1 MIWSPDR
8 YRFALE
14 QPVVASPGAR
24 WDYNTGSSE
33 LLGGIVS
40 KTAGRPLEDFA
51 QEFLFDPLGITDVA
65 WSKYPNSDIISSGS
79 GLRLRPRDMAR
90 LGQLVLDQG
99 QWEGQQIVSAEW
111 IKDSIVPQ
119 IGPADRTLFY
129 GYQWWLGRSL
139 VKQQEVLWIAGMG
152 LGGQRIFIVP
162 AFDLVVVI
170 TAGDYSGPTQAWVS
184 SVVLNRY
191 VFPAISA

>member
-1 MIWSPDR
+1 M
-8 YRFALE
+8 
-14 QPVVASPGAR
+14 
-24 WDYNTGSSE
+24 
-33 LLGGIVS
+33 
-40 KTAGRPLEDFA
+40 
-51 QEFLFDPLGITDVA
+51 
-65 WSKYPNSDIISSGS
+65 
-79 GLRLRPRDMAR
+79 
-90 LGQLVLDQG
+90 LDQG

-162 AFDLVVVI
+162 AFDLVVVV

-184 SVVLNRY
+184 SVMLNRY
-191 VFPAISA
+191 VFPAITA